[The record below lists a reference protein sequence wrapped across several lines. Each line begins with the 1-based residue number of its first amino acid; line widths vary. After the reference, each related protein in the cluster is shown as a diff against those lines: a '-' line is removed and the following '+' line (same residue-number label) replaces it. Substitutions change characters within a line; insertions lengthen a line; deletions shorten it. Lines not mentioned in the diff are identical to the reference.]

1 MDIIERLKKKKKS
14 DSVFDALIKRKKE
27 KNSEKDEK
35 VEQPRDIEIREL
47 PDTARAPTPE
57 QSEEIMDI
65 TQLEAKPVREF
76 RTEGMH
82 EFDIESLG
90 TSSDAALKAEY
101 KSRINNLVD
110 HNDIDGAIALLQELK
125 KKLSENR

>member
-1 MDIIERLKKKKKS
+1 MDIIERLKKKKKG
-14 DSVFDALIKRKKE
+14 DSVFDTLIKKKE
-27 KNSEKDEK
+27 KKPEKDEK
-35 VEQPRDIEIREL
+35 VERPSDIEVREL
-47 PDTARAPTPE
+47 PDTARASIPE

-101 KSRINNLVD
+101 KSRINNLID
-110 HNDIDGAIALLQELK
+110 HNNIDGAMALLQELK
-125 KKLSENR
+125 KKLAEK